1 MKAVGI
7 LGAVSSKPPKRAT
20 ISRWMGPIIFAVGFW
35 FLHIAMPHHLSLLTH
50 HQGWAQDRP
59 GRWNLLG
66 LIWVVAGIACIVWAM
81 LGHIVQA
88 PKGWEWERTPK
99 YLLRRA
105 PYTFT
110 RNPIYLAEL
119 ALWLGWAIFYGS
131 IAVFLG
137 FLVAW
142 LAFHFFVVPWEER
155 TLEAR
160 FGEACCEYRS
170 KVPRWFGKIGS

>member
-1 MKAVGI
+1 M
-7 LGAVSSKPPKRAT
+7 
-20 ISRWMGPIIFAVGFW
+20 F
-35 FLHIAMPHHLSLLTH
+35 
-50 HQGWAQDRP
+50 
-59 GRWNLLG
+59 G
-66 LIWVVAGIACIVWAM
+66 LIWVVAGIACVVWAV

-119 ALWLGWAIFYGS
+119 ALWLGWAIFYAS